1 MSIPETTVTEFVDL
15 FSKIYARAVE
25 RNKLDQLP
33 ALFLWGTY
41 GIGKSQSAYQLRD
54 RLQQLTG
61 KQTDVID
68 IMLLLYGPVDLKGNP
83 VANRENHTTEWY
95 IPQKFKLDSAPDR
108 LHIIQF
114 DELVSAPPTIQAA
127 ANSII
132 LDGKIDD
139 YQIPRNNTIFL
150 ATGNRS
156 VDRAVTYTMP
166 DPLANRFSH
175 WEIHADYK
183 GWRHWAEKAG
193 VDDSILRFL
202 DFDNSRLIS
211 ETDEECQLS
220 KDAWD
225 DQLAVPRPR
234 SWVFASRFLELTEGL
249 PIERK
254 KLIASCVGIETAEE
268 YFHFIRTSDQ
278 IPDLGEIFAGNC
290 TRAPKSPDAL
300 YMLVQSMTNYIRHE
314 PALSYDAFENAVLYL
329 KNYAP
334 QDYIKVFLLDIY
346 KMHEHWSKLEYIR
359 DPVIRKMMKKMKLE
373 LEDEDEFS

>member
-1 MSIPETTVTEFVDL
+1 MSIPEATVSEFVET

-25 RNKLDQLP
+25 QEKLARLP
-33 ALFLWGTY
+33 AVFLWGTY
-41 GIGKSQSAYQLRD
+41 GIGKSQSAFQLRD
-54 RLQQLTG
+54 NLQKRTG
-61 KQTDVID
+61 KKVDVID
-68 IMLLLYGPVDLKGNP
+68 VMLLLYGPVDLKGNP
-83 VANRENHTTEWY
+83 VANREDHVTDWY
-95 IPQKFKLDSAPDR
+95 IPKKFKLDPSPDL

-139 YQIPRNNTIFL
+139 YQIPRHNTIFL

-166 DPLANRFSH
+166 EPLANRFSH

-183 GWRHWAEKAG
+183 TWKHWAEHNG
-193 VDDSILRFL
+193 VDDRILRFL
-202 DFDNSRLIS
+202 DFDSSRLIT
-211 ETDEECQLS
+211 EPEDDQLMNNS
-220 KDAWD
+220 WD
-225 DQLAVPRPR
+225 DRLAVPRPR
-234 SWVFASRFLELTEGL
+234 TWEFVSHFLELTEDQ
-249 PIERK
+249 PEMQRK
-254 KLIASCVGIETAEE
+254 IIASCVGIETAEE

-278 IPDLGEIFAGNC
+278 IPDLGEILAGNC

-300 YMLVQSMTNYIRHE
+300 YMLVQSLTNYIRHE

-334 QDYIKVFLLDIY
+334 QDYLKAFLLDIY

-359 DPVIRKMMKKMKLE
+359 DPVVRRMMKKMKLE
-373 LEDEDEFS
+373 LEDEDDFS